1 MMELRHEQYE
11 EIKPYLPVQ
20 RGNVKLSNRKVP
32 KGFCMLQSRS
42 VNGEVFPVGVEIVAY
57 NLQADEPRG
66 LNRGIKSHI

>member
-1 MMELRHEQYE
+1 MELRHEQYE

-42 VNGEVFPVGVEIVAY
+42 VNGEVFPVGVEI
-57 NLQADEPRG
+57 
-66 LNRGIKSHI
+66 GIQSTGG